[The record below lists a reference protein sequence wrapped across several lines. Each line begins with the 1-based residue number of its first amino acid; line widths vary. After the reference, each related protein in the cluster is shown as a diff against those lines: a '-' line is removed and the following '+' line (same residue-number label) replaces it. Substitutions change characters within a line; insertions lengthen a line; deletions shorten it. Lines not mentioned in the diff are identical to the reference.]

1 MIRLF
6 VALELPEELRDRI
19 AMVQRGVTGARWI
32 PPESLHVTLRFIGE
46 VPEDRYD
53 DIVYA
58 LEAVRSEPFALT
70 IAGAG
75 HFESRGRVRALWLG
89 IERDPS
95 LMALNKRL
103 ESALVRAGLPPEE
116 RKYTPHIT
124 IARLNEALPA
134 QVSGWLQANTM
145 FRAIPWPMD
154 SFVLFSS
161 FQSRNGAIYRPEHE
175 FALTRGH
182 DPRLLEAPGY

>member
-6 VALELPEELRDRI
+6 VALELPEELRERI

-32 PPESLHVTLRFIGE
+32 PPENLHITLRFIGD
-46 VPEDRYD
+46 VPGDRYD

-89 IERDPS
+89 IERDPA
-95 LMALNKRL
+95 LIALNKRL

-116 RKYTPHIT
+116 RKYTPHVT
-124 IARLNEALPA
+124 IARLNDAAPA

-145 FRAIPWPMD
+145 FRAIPWPID

-175 FALTRGH
+175 FALTRGQN
-182 DPRLLEAPGY
+182 PRMLEAPGY

>member
-6 VALELPEELRDRI
+6 VALELPEELRDRA
-19 AMVQRGVTGARWI
+19 AMVQRGVTGARWV
-32 PPESLHVTLRFIGE
+32 PPENLHITLRFIGE

-58 LEAVRSEPFALT
+58 LEGVKSEPFTLT

-95 LMALNKRL
+95 LMALNKRI

-116 RKYTPHIT
+116 RKYTPHLT
-124 IARLNEALPA
+124 IARLNEASPA
-134 QVSGWLQANTM
+134 QVSGWLQANNM
-145 FRAIPWPMD
+145 FRAIPWPRE

-161 FQSRNGAIYRPEHE
+161 FQSRNGAIYRPENE
-175 FALTRGH
+175 FALRRGQ
-182 DPRLLEAPGY
+182 DPRMLEAPGY